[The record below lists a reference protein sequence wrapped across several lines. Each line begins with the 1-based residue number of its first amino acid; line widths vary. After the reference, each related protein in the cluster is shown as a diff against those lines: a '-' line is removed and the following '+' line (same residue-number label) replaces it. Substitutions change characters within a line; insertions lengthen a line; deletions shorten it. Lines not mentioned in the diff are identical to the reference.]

1 MCGIFGYTGPQQA
14 GPLILDGLRHLE
26 YRGYD
31 SAGLAVFDSSGR
43 FQLRKVSGKLDGLAE
58 ALGKEPTLGTH
69 GIGHTRWA
77 THGEPSEANA
87 HPHTDDRDL
96 VAVAH
101 NGIVENYIEL
111 RRRLIDAGHAFSSET
126 DSEVI
131 PHLVRHHID
140 AGNGLVD
147 AVRHAASEL
156 RGAHSI
162 AVMSVIDPGVIVVA
176 RVGNAGGIA
185 VGIGDGESFIASDL
199 PALVPH
205 TTSVVFLAPGE
216 VAEVRAGRVELF
228 DLAGSPLPVHRIAVA
243 ADAVTAAKGGYKHF
257 MLKEIL
263 EQPEVAISALRGRIS
278 FEPGSVSLTE
288 VPLTDAEIRSI
299 SRVVLVGMGTSLY
312 AAQLGALYIERLARI
327 PATAEDASEFRYRDP
342 VATDTLVV
350 AVVQSGETADTLEA
364 MHAASSSGA
373 RLLAV
378 VNVAGSQATR
388 VAEGTLM
395 MHAGLEV
402 GVASSKTFTSSLVC
416 LLLLAAHLG
425 SRRGA
430 LDASAMSGLAS
441 SLAQLPVLLGSAIQ
455 ANNAQ
460 CAVLAAKYGK
470 TKRLLFIGR
479 GLLVPIASEG
489 AMKLKEISYIH
500 AEGMTAAMMKHG
512 PIALVDPETPV
523 MALATRHAMRDKIIG
538 NINEVLARGG
548 PVLAVATQGDE
559 GIAALADDVLWVP
572 PAPPLLEPMVA
583 TIPLQLLAYH
593 VAEYIGADVDQPRNL
608 AKSVTVE

>member
-1 MCGIFGYTGPQQA
+1 MCGIFGYTGPQSA
-14 GPLILDGLRHLE
+14 GPLILDGLRRLE

-31 SAGLAVFDSSGR
+31 SAGLAVFDSAGR
-43 FQLRKVSGKLDGLAE
+43 FQMRKVSGKLDGLATV
-58 ALGKEPTLGTH
+58 LGEEPAPGSC

-77 THGEPSEANA
+77 THGEPSEVNA
-87 HPHTDDRDL
+87 HPHTDDQHR
-96 VAVAH
+96 VVVAH
-101 NGIVENYIEL
+101 NGIVENYIEV
-111 RRRLIDAGHAFSSET
+111 RRRLTDAGHVFRSAT

-131 PHLVRHHID
+131 PHLVRHYLD
-140 AGNGLVD
+140 AGHGLVD
-147 AVRHAASEL
+147 AVRHAAAEL

-162 AVMSVIDPGVIVVA
+162 AVMSAADPGTIVAA
-176 RVGNAGGIA
+176 RLGNAGGISIG
-185 VGIGDGESFIASDL
+185 VGVGENFVASDL

-205 TTSVVFLAPGE
+205 TTSVVFLAPGQ
-216 VAEVRAGRVELF
+216 VAEVQANNLALF
-228 DLAGSPLPVHRIAVA
+228 DLSGASLSVHPVTVA

-263 EQPEVAISALRGRIS
+263 EQPEVAMSALRGRVS
-278 FEPGSVSLTE
+278 FDPGEITLDE
-288 VPLTDAEIRSI
+288 VPLTDREIRSI

-350 AVVQSGETADTLEA
+350 AVAQSGETADTLEA
-364 MHAASSSGA
+364 MHAASTSGA
-373 RLLAV
+373 RLIAV

-430 LDASAMSGLAS
+430 MDGSAMSDLAN
-441 SLAQLPVLLGSAIQ
+441 SLAHLPVLLGDAIQ
-455 ANNAQ
+455 ANDDPCVQ
-460 CAVLAAKYGK
+460 LAAKYGRM
-470 TKRLLFIGR
+470 KRLLFIGR

-523 MALATRHAMRDKIIG
+523 VALATQHAMRDKMIS

-559 GIAALADDVLWVP
+559 DIAALADDVLWVP
-572 PAPPLLEPMVA
+572 PAPALLEPMVA
-583 TIPLQLLAYH
+583 TMPLQLLAYH
-593 VAEYIGADVDQPRNL
+593 VAEYTGADVDQPRNL